1 MDGTRKYHP
10 ERGNSDPKG
19 HAWHLLTNKLILVKK
34 YRISRTQFT
43 DLKTVN
49 NPKENAF
56 IRPGKEKKAILGGRE
71 CGT

>member
-19 HAWHLLTNKLILVKK
+19 QAWHLLTNKLIIVKK